1 MGATAQ
7 IPKAV
12 LKMPSKIGDQII
24 RVTDIKGKL
33 TSNSYFSTGWIAG
46 TLTQTQFNSDVQA
59 FLDAETAV
67 NAKTPGAVNL
77 RETAFTT
84 LKKDLR
90 AVMAMVQTK
99 ADANSGIAATII
111 ESAGFFV
118 STKGGGH
125 NKRQNAAYNTEVLG
139 TIVVTSDEPGHTQ
152 WQMSKDMTTII
163 TLESTNTS
171 RTTVPGLTPGDV
183 WYFRCKKVNTKK
195 KTYNWCGWI
204 LLKIGPGGKNLGGG
218 HTSGAA
224 GNLATT

>member
-7 IPKAV
+7 VPKAV

-24 RVTDIKGKL
+24 RVTDIKGEL
-33 TSNSYFSTGWIAG
+33 TSNSYFSTGWTAG

-59 FLDAETAV
+59 FLDAETNV
-67 NAKTPGAVNL
+67 KAKVAGAVNL
-77 RETAFTT
+77 RKAAFTT

-99 ADANSGIAATII
+99 ADANPSIAAAII

-125 NKRQNAAYNTEVLG
+125 KRQNAAFNTEILG
-139 TIVVTSDEPGHTQ
+139 TVILTSDEPGHTQ
-152 WQMSKDMTTII
+152 WQMSKDMITII
-163 TLESTNTS
+163 TLPSTNAS
-171 RTTVPGLTPGDV
+171 KTTVPDLNTGDV

-195 KTYNWCGWI
+195 KTYNWSGWI

-218 HTSGAA
+218 GTTGAS

>member
-1 MGATAQ
+1 MSVTTQ

-33 TSNSYFSTGWIAG
+33 TGNTYFPSGWVASG
-46 TLTQTQFNSDVQA
+46 LTQIQFNSDVQA
-59 FLDAETAV
+59 FLDAETDV
-67 NAKTPGAVNL
+67 NAKVPGAVNL
-77 RETAFTT
+77 RKTALTT

-99 ADANSGIAATII
+99 ADANPSIAATII

-125 NKRQNAAYNTEVLG
+125 NKRQNAAYNTEIPG
-139 TIVVTSDEPGHTQ
+139 TVILTSDEPGHTQ
-152 WQMSKDMTTII
+152 WQMSKDMVTII

-171 RTTVPGLTPGDV
+171 RTTVNGLIPNDV